1 MTGAA
6 PIAVVGLGGLFPQ
19 APDLDTFQR
28 HIQTRHDASR
38 VAPPGRWVLDPE
50 EAYHPDLAPDTVYST
65 RACFVENFAFDAT
78 GLNLDAETLR
88 GLDPLYEMVLHVGR
102 QAFADAATESL
113 EAWGQTLERIED
125 SAKPVIAAI
134 NGAAIG
140 AGLDLALMCD
150 VRIGSA
156 RAKFG
161 STFASV
167 GLIPGD
173 GGAFLLTRAVGFSR
187 AVELIL
193 TARVFDAEE
202 ALSMGLLHARV
213 EPDQVLAIAKER
225 AEQIAALPAP
235 AVQMAKVA
243 LYRTYTH
250 DAESALQLTAA
261 LQSLVQHTKEH
272 SDAVEAMLAKI
283 TGK

>member
-1 MTGAA
+1 MSQEEILYEKDGAIATITLNRPDARNAWSVAMLPQMHAALEEAMSDKDVRALILTGAGKSFCA
-6 PIAVVGLGGLFPQ
+6 GGDLKSMRDRTGMFEGDTIELRRKYERGLQ
-19 APDLDTFQR
+19 D
-28 HIQTRHDASR
+28 I
-38 VAPPGRWVLDPE
+38 
-50 EAYHPDLAPDTVYST
+50 T
-65 RACFVENFAFDAT
+65 RAF
-78 GLNLDAETLR
+78 
-88 GLDPLYEMVLHVGR
+88 
-102 QAFADAATESL
+102 
-113 EAWGQTLERIED
+113 ERFE
-125 SAKPVIAAI
+125 KPVIAAI

-213 EPDQVLAIAKER
+213 EPDEVLAIAKER

>member
-1 MTGAA
+1 MGKNYVD
-6 PIAVVGLGGLFPQ
+6 I
-19 APDLDTFQR
+19 
-28 HIQTRHDASR
+28 
-38 VAPPGRWVLDPE
+38 
-50 EAYHPDLAPDTVYST
+50 
-65 RACFVENFAFDAT
+65 ENDH
-78 GLNLDAETLR
+78 GETLR
-88 GLDPLYEMVLHVGR
+88 YRKHANGRGLIAHGAKVHPTAIVESGAYVEPGVRIAANVHVGR
-102 QAFADAATESL
+102 GAWVESDAVIGPDADIAPQAHI
-113 EAWGQTLERIED
+113 G
-125 SAKPVIAAI
+125 P
-134 NGAAIG
+134 GAAIG

-150 VRIGSA
+150 VRVGSE

-193 TARVFDAEE
+193 TARVFDAQE
-202 ALSMGLLHARV
+202 AYDIGLIHAKVEADRV
-213 EPDQVLAIAKER
+213 MEVARER
-225 AEQIAALPAP
+225 AEQIARLPAP

-261 LQSLVQHTKEH
+261 LQSLVQHTQAH
-272 SDAVEAMLAKI
+272 QDAVEAMLTKI
-283 TGK
+283 SKGK